1 MKTELYYFTGTGNGL
16 HIAKSVKK
24 SLVQRHEAVELIPI
38 NTLDFSKAIH
48 SSANRVGIIFPT
60 YAMTAPAIVK
70 RFAEK
75 LRLSSKS
82 YVFTYAHCGGGGA
95 GGATASIVDILF
107 DNDIIVT
114 NTFQT
119 TFPSNSTL
127 FKYTDEKLEWILSK
141 SEVSVKENVGAIVD
155 MVEKIRPK
163 SNSLNRASRKVT
175 GIFSAALENY
185 LQFKVIEANDNCTGC
200 SVCSKVCPMGN
211 IEMNGKPQFK
221 SNCEMCFACI
231 NNCPQKS
238 LGFKKMNRKNFKPYR
253 HPNVNVKELMYR

>member
-16 HIAKSVKK
+16 HISKSVKE
-24 SLVQRHEAVELIPI
+24 SLNQKNEAVELIPI
-38 NTLDFSKAIH
+38 NTLDLSQRLH
-48 SSANRVGIIFPT
+48 SSADRVGIIYPT

-75 LRLSSKS
+75 LRVPSKS

-95 GGATASIVDILF
+95 GGATACIADILS
-107 DNDIIVT
+107 DNNIIVT

-127 FKYTDEKLEWILSK
+127 FKYTDEKLESILSK
-141 SEVSVKENVGAIVD
+141 SEISLKENIRAIVD
-155 MVEKIRPK
+155 RVENIKSK

-175 GIFSAALENY
+175 GIFSTALENY
-185 LQFKVIEANDNCTGC
+185 LQFKVIEANDNCNGC
-200 SVCSKVCPMGN
+200 SICSKVCPMDN

-238 LGFKKMNRKNFKPYR
+238 LGFKKMKRKDFKPYR